1 MYASYTK
8 TYTSYSVYTQA
19 YVYVWVGFSTPK
31 GTAAAGA
38 AGGRAYPGA
47 AHGSAELRLSGLQAE
62 LWARRSARRHGR
74 LEGCESNTITPFQAF
89 LLLVVEGKRPARKCR
104 LKRIHRLLPPSPPP
118 PQFGK
123 LAPSSKLAALG
134 LCSLTTRN
142 EFCSLKSSSRA
153 RTMCN

>member
-1 MYASYTK
+1 MYASSTK
-8 TYTSYSVYTQA
+8 IYTSYSVCTQA

-74 LEGCESNTITPFQAF
+74 IKGCESHTITPFQAF
-89 LLLVVEGKRPARKCR
+89 LLLVVEGKRPARKCC
-104 LKRIHRLLPPSPPP
+104 LKRSLLPPSPPP

-123 LAPSSKLAALG
+123 LATSSKLAALG

-142 EFCSLKSSSRA
+142 KFCGLKSSSRA